1 MKTLNAIL
9 LNLVITFAC
18 IAQDGSWVQTT
29 GRFNGANVTPEEGKK
44 NALEMARA
52 EAIKQVVGLKV
63 TEETF
68 RNISETQHGNV
79 QMDYFDVFSRLNR
92 STSSGRIIEE
102 DYSIETVLENDV
114 PIYIARLNAKVVK
127 EEGNADPGFK
137 VNINMQG
144 DVYYS
149 RSDILS
155 ENDAISFKITATK
168 NCFLYLFNIMSSDSV
183 QLVFPNQYIEN
194 NYYDTSKD
202 EQEFEKLMNFYGM
215 KFNVYLPAG
224 ISMAS
229 EAFLLIALKDKI
241 NFTSENFNQDGMSII
256 PTYRAAMTDIMS
268 WLIQIPADKRTEA
281 FRSFEIRR
289 KLD

>member
-1 MKTLNAIL
+1 MKILNAIL

-68 RNISETQHGNV
+68 RNISETQVGD
-79 QMDYFDVFSRLNR
+79 QQLTYFDTFSRLNR

-102 DYSIETVLENDV
+102 DYSIETVLEKDV

-137 VNINMQG
+137 VNINMPG

-149 RSDILS
+149 RSDVPS
-155 ENDAISFKITATK
+155 ENDAIAFKITATK

-194 NYYDTSKD
+194 NYYDTNKD
-202 EQEFEKLMNFYGM
+202 EQEFEKLMNFHGM

-229 EAFLLIALKDKI
+229 EAFLVIALKDKI
-241 NFTSENFNQDGMSII
+241 NFTSENFNQDGLSII